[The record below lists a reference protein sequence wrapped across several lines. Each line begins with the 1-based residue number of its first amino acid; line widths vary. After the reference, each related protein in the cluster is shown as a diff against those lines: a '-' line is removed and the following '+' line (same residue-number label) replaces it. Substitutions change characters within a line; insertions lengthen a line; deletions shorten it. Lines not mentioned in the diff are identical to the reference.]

1 MQHSTRYISAWK
13 WYCWWEGFGRFPNLD
28 RCCFLGLVLLPSFSC
43 DLFAYLWDDNNVWM
57 VVIYLVLLYTSRV
70 PVLKPL
76 SSCHYPSAG
85 VVWFQGLFYNFVSLS
100 GPERWLRKRFVK
112 YGIPLLLWLLRRAVV
127 VIFSRPGSR
136 KSSRVNFRW
145 LHFPSRFC
153 FIVVVSWLMLGDP
166 YSVQQTI
173 AGKKYP
179 IDMVRSHSRPASR
192 EMTDIEST
200 LRMNKWMIT

>member
-43 DLFAYLWDDNNVWM
+43 DQFAYLWDDNNVWM

-136 KSSRVNFRW
+136 KSSWVNFRW
-145 LHFPSRFC
+145 LHSPSRFC
-153 FIVVVSWLMLGDP
+153 FIVVVSWLMLWDP
-166 YSVQQTI
+166 YSVQQTT

-179 IDMVRSHSRPASR
+179 IDMVRSNSRPASR
-192 EMTDIEST
+192 EMTNIEST